1 MNSKQW
7 ITAPTCSNQ
16 FVSVNMR
23 CTDSYLSELLNTLLL
38 TYWQKIEGYI
48 TTMNLIFWKDMKLL
62 LA

>member
-16 FVSVNMR
+16 FVSMNMS
-23 CTDSYLSELLNTLLL
+23 CIDIYLSELLNTLLL
-38 TYWQKIEGYI
+38 TYWQTTEGYI
-48 TTMNLIFWKDMKLL
+48 TTVNWIFWKDMKLL